1 MSPFRTF
8 FSEMLRAERKRVLAG
23 LACAFV
29 SAGGLGGGLLALAP
43 PLRLLLDPDS
53 ETTLPGLLSEGA
65 MGITPPA
72 WIIGWIP
79 EETWGGVLTLFGVL
93 LVVTVVGSAA
103 SYAHQALTTT
113 ACVRAIS
120 RIRGRVYGRLV
131 RLELSELQQLGAIE
145 SVSRITR
152 DTTLLQRGFQV
163 LVGKS
168 VTQAARG
175 LGAFAAALVLEWRLT
190 LFAVLVAPPLA
201 FVLRRV
207 GKRVRRS
214 SGRSLEAAQK
224 LGRVATESLQGL
236 RAIKVA
242 QAESWVG
249 DRFESENDE
258 LRRHDRKVALVT
270 ALASPIT
277 ETLAI
282 FALLGIC
289 LLSVRQVMD
298 GSLSLDRFL
307 LVLAAL
313 GAAGGSFRPLAGL
326 HAQIQAA
333 KPPAD
338 RLATLLHLPVEHG
351 GSGQLARHH
360 DSICFS
366 KITLTYPGRET
377 PALADVSLRIPFGRT
392 VAIIGPNGC
401 GKTTLVSLLPALVR
415 PDQGQVHI
423 DGVDIDSVT
432 VESLRGQLAMV
443 TQDAM
448 MLRGNIAE
456 NVDFGHGA
464 SPEEINT
471 ALQIAEADFVHQLPN
486 GLEAEVAE
494 GGTSLSGG
502 QRQRLAIARA
512 VLRDPAI
519 LILDE
524 ATSQIDSESEA
535 EIGRTMQAFGA
546 DRTVLVVAH
555 RPSTILAADEV
566 VVLDQGRIVDQGT
579 NTELQA
585 RCSLYRALV
594 GKSE

>member
-1 MSPFRTF
+1 MSSFRTF
-8 FSEMLRAERKRVLAG
+8 FSEMIHHERKRVIAG

-43 PLRLLLDPDS
+43 PLRLLLDPNS
-53 ETTLPGLLSEGA
+53 SSTLRSLLAEGA
-65 MGITPPA
+65 MGFTLPP
-72 WIIGWIP
+72 WVVGWVP
-79 EETWGGVLTLFGVL
+79 EETWAGVLTLFGVL

-120 RIRGRVYGRLV
+120 RIRGRVYGRLI
-131 RLELSELQQLGAIE
+131 RLELSELQRLGAIE

-175 LGAFAAALVLEWRLT
+175 FGAFAAALVLEWRLT
-190 LFAVLVAPPLA
+190 LFAVVVAPPLA
-201 FVLRRV
+201 IALRKV

-214 SGRSLEAAQK
+214 SGRSLESAQK
-224 LGRVATESLQGL
+224 LARVATESLQGL

-242 QAESWVG
+242 QAEAWIS
-249 DRFESENDE
+249 DRFEVENDD

-277 ETLAI
+277 ETLAV

-289 LLSVRQVMD
+289 LLSVRQVLD
-298 GSLSLDRFL
+298 GGLSLDRFL

-313 GAAGGSFRPLAGL
+313 GTAGGSFRPLAGL
-326 HAQIQAA
+326 HAQVQAA

-338 RLATLLHLPVEHG
+338 RLSTLLTLPIETG
-351 GSGQLARHH
+351 GAGELSRHRE
-360 DSICFS
+360 SIDFS
-366 KITLTYPGRET
+366 KVTLTYPNRDI
-377 PALADVSLRIPFGRT
+377 PALDGISLHIPFGQT

-401 GKTTLVSLLPALVR
+401 GKTTLVSLLPGLVQ
-415 PDQGQVHI
+415 PEQGMVQI
-423 DGVDIDSVT
+423 DGIDIST
-432 VESLRGQLAMV
+432 VQVASLRHQMAMV

-448 MLRGNIAE
+448 MLRGTISE
-456 NVDFGHGA
+456 NVDFGRRA
-464 SPEEINT
+464 SLDEIN
-471 ALQIAEADFVHQLPN
+471 AAIKMAEADFVHALPD
-486 GLEAEVAE
+486 GLETIVAE

-535 EIGRTMQAFGA
+535 EIGRTMQAFGKN
-546 DRTVLVVAH
+546 RTLLVVAH
-555 RPSTILAADEV
+555 RPATILAADEV
-566 VVLDQGRIVDQGT
+566 VVMDQGRIIDQGT
-579 NTELQA
+579 NAELQS

-594 GKSE
+594 GQPD

>member
-1 MSPFRTF
+1 MATHVVR
-8 FSEMLRAERKRVLAG
+8 
-23 LACAFV
+23 
-29 SAGGLGGGLLALAP
+29 GGG
-43 PLRLLLDPDS
+43 
-53 ETTLPGLLSEGA
+53 
-65 MGITPPA
+65 
-72 WIIGWIP
+72 
-79 EETWGGVLTLFGVL
+79 
-93 LVVTVVGSAA
+93 
-103 SYAHQALTTT
+103 
-113 ACVRAIS
+113 C
-120 RIRGRVYGRLV
+120 
-131 RLELSELQQLGAIE
+131 
-145 SVSRITR
+145 
-152 DTTLLQRGFQV
+152 
-163 LVGKS
+163 
-168 VTQAARG
+168 
-175 LGAFAAALVLEWRLT
+175 
-190 LFAVLVAPPLA
+190 APPLA
-201 FVLRRV
+201 FALRKV

-242 QAESWVG
+242 QAEAWVG
-249 DRFESENDE
+249 DRFEVENDD

-289 LLSVRQVMD
+289 LLSVRQVLD
-298 GSLSLDRFL
+298 GGLSLDRFL

-326 HAQIQAA
+326 HAQVQAA

-338 RLATLLHLPVEHG
+338 RLSTLLELPIETG
-351 GSGQLARHH
+351 GAEELSRHRE
-360 DSICFS
+360 SIEFS
-366 KITLTYPGRET
+366 NVTLTYPDREV
-377 PALADVSLRIPFGRT
+377 PALDGISLRIPFGQT

-401 GKTTLVSLLPALVR
+401 GKTTLVSLLPGLVR
-415 PDQGQVHI
+415 PEQGMVQI
-423 DGVDIDSVT
+423 DGVDINRVQ
-432 VESLRGQLAMV
+432 VASLRQQMAMV

-448 MLRGNIAE
+448 MLRGTIAE
-456 NVDFGHGA
+456 NVDFGRRA
-464 SPEEINT
+464 SVDEIN
-471 ALQIAEADFVHQLPN
+471 AAIKIAEADFVHALPN
-486 GLEAEVAE
+486 GLETTVAE

-535 EIGRTMQAFGA
+535 EIGRTMQAFGK

-555 RPSTILAADEV
+555 RPATILAADEV
-566 VVLDQGRIVDQGT
+566 VVMDQGRIIDQGT
-579 NTELQA
+579 NAELQS

-594 GKSE
+594 GQAD